1 MKHLASLF
9 FFFIMFAPAFAAEQN
24 CKASAQDPVKLLSA
38 ELKRGF
44 KTFKKQNPPV
54 YYMAYTYIDA
64 REFYISA
71 ADGGVSYRSDSPFQ
85 YLDVQV
91 RVGSPALDNTRNLK
105 NANNDYA
112 VVSGSVPALTGNG
125 ASFTAA
131 VWRLTQRAVE
141 RAQKDY
147 GRVQADVQAASQ
159 RMDDSADFV
168 LPPKSSFCRTAPDV
182 FVNLDKL
189 EKLLVSASC
198 AVQGNAVVL
207 DSLFVFSGTFGH
219 RYFVDSQ
226 GTQLKTPLVEFRL
239 TYSLSGKTAD
249 GLEISRFNSYDML
262 DESDLP
268 SEEQLL
274 ADVKQSL
281 RELETLSRAPLAEPM
296 TAPAILKNRA
306 MGVFVH
312 EVLGHRMEGHRQ
324 KEDSFGRTFTSKIG
338 QPVTAPFISVVDDA
352 TLESFNGTPLRG
364 FYEYDDEGVK
374 SQPVVMIE
382 NGVLK
387 NFLMSSSPI
396 KGFSSSNGHGRR
408 GSGKRAVARMGN
420 TRVIA
425 SKTVPYDELEKM
437 LVKEINLQGKPYG
450 FIVEDL
456 SGGFTMTDT
465 GSPQVFKLEPKYVYR
480 VYPDGKK
487 EVIRGA
493 DLVGTPLFSFSQI
506 LAAADDDGIFN
517 GNCGAESGWVPVSAI
532 APSVLFKTLEFEHT
546 AKSAVKPPVLPPP
559 FAVKKGGKK

>member
-1 MKHLASLF
+1 MCFLCVSS
-9 FFFIMFAPAFAAEQN
+9 FAAPQN
-24 CKASAQDPVKLLSA
+24 CKISAEGPVKLLSA

-54 YYMAYTYIDA
+54 YYMAYTYTDA
-64 REFYISA
+64 RDFYVSV
-71 ADGGVSYRSDSPFQ
+71 ADGGVASRGNSPVQ
-85 YLDVQV
+85 HLDVQV

-105 NANNDYA
+105 NANNDYSS
-112 VVSGSVPALTGNG
+112 VGGSVPALAGDG
-125 ASFTAA
+125 SSFTAA
-131 VWRLTQRAVE
+131 AWRLTQHAVE

-147 GRVQADVQAASQ
+147 GRVQADVQAASK
-159 RMDDSADFV
+159 RMDDSPDFV
-168 LPPKSSFCRTAPDV
+168 LPPRSSYCRTARPVSMD
-182 FVNLDKL
+182 LDKI
-189 EKLLVSASC
+189 EKRLVSVSR
-198 AVQGNAVVL
+198 AVQGNAAVL
-207 DSLFVFSGTFGH
+207 DSYFGFSGTFGH

-239 TYSLSGKTAD
+239 SYSLDGKTAD

-262 DESDLP
+262 DESGLP
-268 SEEQLL
+268 SEEKLL

-281 RELETLSRAPLAEPM
+281 RELEELSRAPLAEPM

-338 QPVTAPFISVVDDA
+338 QTVTAPFISVVDDA

-396 KGFSSSNGHGRR
+396 NGFSASNGHGRR
-408 GSGKRAVARMGN
+408 GVGKRAVARMGN

-425 SKTVPYDELEKM
+425 SESVPYDELENM
-437 LVKEINLQGKPYG
+437 LLAEIKRQGKPYG
-450 FIVEDL
+450 FIIEDL

-493 DLVGTPLFSFSQI
+493 DLVGTPLVSFAQI

-517 GNCGAESGWVPVSAI
+517 GNCGAESGWVPVSAV

-559 FAVKKGGKK
+559 SAVKKGGKK

>member
-1 MKHLASLF
+1 MKHLVGLF
-9 FFFIMFAPAFAAEQN
+9 FSFLFLSPAFAAEQN
-24 CKASAQDPVKLLSA
+24 CKVSAQEPIKLLSA

-54 YYMAYTYIDA
+54 YYMAYTYIAA

-71 ADGGVSYRSDSPFQ
+71 ADGGVSYRSDSPSQ
-85 YLDVQV
+85 YVDAQV
-91 RVGSPALDNTRNLK
+91 RVGSQVLDNTRKLK
-105 NANNDYA
+105 NSNNDYSS
-112 VVSGSVPALTGNG
+112 VSGFVPAISGKG
-125 ASFTAA
+125 EAFTAA

-141 RAQKDY
+141 RAQKSY

-159 RMDDSADFV
+159 RMDDSPDFV
-168 LPPKSSFCRTAPDV
+168 FPPRSSFCRTAPDIS
-182 FVNLDKL
+182 VNWDKI
-189 EKLLVSASC
+189 EKLLISASRS
-198 AVQGNAVVL
+198 VQGNAVVL
-207 DSLFVFSGTFGH
+207 DSSFNVSGTFGH
-219 RYFVDSQ
+219 RYFVDSL
-226 GTQLKTPLVEFRL
+226 GTQLKTPVIELRL
-239 TYSLSGKTAD
+239 SYALEGKTAD

-262 DESDLP
+262 DDSGLP
-268 SEEQLL
+268 SEKKLL

-281 RELETLSRAPLAEPM
+281 QELEELSRAPLAEPM
-296 TAPAILKNRA
+296 TAPAILKNKA

-352 TLESFNGTPLRG
+352 TLDSFNGTPLRG

-396 KGFSSSNGHGRR
+396 KGFSASNGHGRR
-408 GSGKRAVARMGN
+408 SIGKRAVARMGN

-425 SKTVPYDELEKM
+425 SETVPYDELEKM
-437 LVKEINLQGKPYG
+437 LLAEIKRQGKPYG

-465 GSPQVFKLEPKYVYR
+465 GMPQVFKLEPKYVYR
-480 VYPDGKK
+480 VYPDGRK
-487 EVIRGA
+487 EIIRGA
-493 DLVGTPLFSFSQI
+493 DLVGTPLVSFAQI
-506 LAAADDDGIFN
+506 LAAANDDDIFN
-517 GNCGAESGWVPVSAI
+517 GSCGAESGWVPVSAI

-559 FAVKKGGKK
+559 STVKKGGKK

>member
-9 FFFIMFAPAFAAEQN
+9 FFFIMLAPASAAEQN
-24 CKASAQDPVKLLSA
+24 CKVSAQEPIKLLSA

-44 KTFKKQNPPV
+44 KTFKKQNPSV

-64 REFYISA
+64 REFYIPV
-71 ADGGVSYRSDSPFQ
+71 ADGGVGMRRDSPVQ
-85 YLDVQV
+85 YLNVQV

-105 NANNDYA
+105 NADNDYS
-112 VVSGSVPALTGNG
+112 VVSGSVPAMAENG
-125 ASFTAA
+125 SSFTAA
-131 VWRLTQRAVE
+131 AWRLTQRAVE

-159 RMDDSADFV
+159 RMDDSPDFV
-168 LPPKSSFCRTAPDV
+168 LPPKSSFCRTAPEV
-182 FVNLDKL
+182 SMNLDKI
-189 EKLLVSASC
+189 EKMLLSVSR

-207 DSLFVFSGTFGH
+207 DSSFDFSGTFGH

-226 GTQLKTPLVEFRL
+226 GTQLKTPLIEFRL

-262 DESDLP
+262 DESGLP

-281 RELETLSRAPLAEPM
+281 RELEELSRAPLAEPM
-296 TAPAILKNRA
+296 TVPAILKNRA

-338 QPVTAPFISVVDDA
+338 QTVTAPFISVVDDA
-352 TLESFNGTPLRG
+352 TLQSFNGEPLRG

-382 NGVLK
+382 HGVLK

-396 KGFSSSNGHGRR
+396 KGFPMSNGHGRR
-408 GSGKRAVARMGN
+408 GFGKRAVARMGN

-425 SKTVPYDELEKM
+425 SETVPYNELEKM
-437 LVKEINLQGKPYG
+437 LVEEINRQGKPYG
-450 FIVEDL
+450 FIVDDL

-493 DLVGTPLFSFSQI
+493 DLVGTPLVSFSQI

-532 APSVLFKTLEFEHT
+532 APSVLFKTLEFEHA

-559 FAVKKGGKK
+559 FTVKKGDKK

>member
-1 MKHLASLF
+1 MKHLVSLF
-9 FFFIMFAPAFAAEQN
+9 FAFIMVAPAFAAEQN
-24 CKASAQDPVKLLSA
+24 CKASAQEPVKLLSA

-54 YYMAYTYIDA
+54 YYMSYTYIA
-64 REFYISA
+64 TREFYLSV
-71 ADGGVSYRSDSPFQ
+71 ADGGVAARKDYPEQ
-85 YLDVQV
+85 YMDVQV
-91 RVGSPALDNTRNLK
+91 RAGSPALDNTRNLK
-105 NANNDYA
+105 NANNDYSI
-112 VVSGSVPALTGNG
+112 VSGSVPSMEESG

-131 VWRLTQRAVE
+131 VWRLTQRAIE

-159 RMDDSADFV
+159 RMDDSPDFV
-168 LPPKSSFCRTAPDV
+168 LPPKSSFCRTAPEV
-182 FVNLDKL
+182 SMNLDKI
-189 EKLLVSASC
+189 EKMLLSVSR

-207 DSLFVFSGTFGH
+207 DSFFVFSGTFGH

-226 GTQLKTPLVEFRL
+226 GTQLKTPLIEFRL
-239 TYSLSGKTAD
+239 SYSLYGKTAD

-262 DESDLP
+262 DESGLP
-268 SEEQLL
+268 SEDKLL

-281 RELETLSRAPLAEPM
+281 RELEELSRAPLAEPM

-338 QPVTAPFISVVDDA
+338 QTVTAPFISVVDEA
-352 TLESFNGTPLRG
+352 PLESFNGIPLRG
-364 FYEYDDEGVK
+364 FYEYDDEGIK

-382 NGVLK
+382 HGVLK

-396 KGFSSSNGHGRR
+396 KGFPVSNGHGRS
-408 GSGKRAVARMGN
+408 GLGKRAVARMGN

-425 SKTVPYDELEKM
+425 SETVPYDELEKM
-437 LVKEINLQGKPYG
+437 LVEEINRQGKPYG

-493 DLVGTPLFSFSQI
+493 DLVGTPLVSFSQI

-559 FAVKKGGKK
+559 FAVKKGDKK

>member
-1 MKHLASLF
+1 MKRIFILLAALF
-9 FFFIMFAPAFAAEQN
+9 GCASGFGAEQN
-24 CKASAQDPVKLLSA
+24 CKTASEVPLKLMSA

-44 KTFKKQNPPV
+44 KTLKKQNPPV
-54 YYMAYTYIDA
+54 YYLAYTYTDA
-64 REFYISA
+64 SEVMISA
-71 ADGGVSYRSDSPFQ
+71 SEGGVINRSRDRVGLF
-85 YLDVQV
+85 DVQV
-91 RVGSPALDNTRNLK
+91 RVGSPLQDNTRKLK
-105 NANNDYA
+105 KANNDYF
-112 VVSGSVPALTGNG
+112 VVGGSVPSWEEDAS
-125 ASFTAA
+125 SFTAA
-131 VWRLTQRAVE
+131 VWRLTQRAAE
-141 RAQKDY
+141 RAQQDY
-147 GRVQADVQAASQ
+147 SRVEADVQTAS
-159 RMDDSADFV
+159 RRLDDSPDFV
-168 LPPKSSFCRTAPDV
+168 LPPVSSYCRTEESVPM
-182 FVNLDKL
+182 NWDKI
-189 EKLLVSASC
+189 EKLLVSVSR
-198 AVQGNAVVL
+198 AVQGNKAVL
-207 DSLFVFSGTFGH
+207 GSYFGFSGTFGH
-219 RYFVDSQ
+219 RYFVDSR
-226 GTQLKTPLVEFRL
+226 GTRLKTPLLEFRL
-239 TYSLSGKTAD
+239 SYSLDGKTAD

-262 DESDLP
+262 DESGLP
-268 SEEQLL
+268 SEEKLL

-281 RELETLSRAPLAEPM
+281 RELETLSRAPLADPI

-352 TLESFNGTPLRG
+352 TLASFNGTPLRG

-374 SQPVVMIE
+374 ARPVVMIE
-382 NGVLK
+382 NGILK

-396 KGFSSSNGHGRR
+396 QGFPASNGHGRR
-408 GSGKRAVARMGN
+408 APGRRAVARMGN

-425 SKTVPYDELEKM
+425 SETVSYDELEKM
-437 LVKEINLQGKPYG
+437 LLAEIKKQGKPYG

-465 GSPQVFKLEPKYVYR
+465 GMPQVFKLEPKYVYR
-480 VYPDGKK
+480 VYPDGRK
-487 EVIRGA
+487 EVVRGA
-493 DLVGTPLFSFSQI
+493 DLVGTPLVSFSQI

-559 FAVKKGGKK
+559 SAAKKGGKK

>member
-1 MKHLASLF
+1 MKYLASLF
-9 FFFIMFAPAFAAEQN
+9 FSFIMLAPAFAAEQN
-24 CKASAQDPVKLLSA
+24 CKASAQEPIKLLSA

-54 YYMAYTYIDA
+54 YYMSYTYIAVRD
-64 REFYISA
+64 FYISA
-71 ADGGVSYRSDSPFQ
+71 ADGGISARRDSPVQ
-85 YLDVQV
+85 YVDAQV

-105 NANNDYA
+105 NADNDYS

-125 ASFTAA
+125 ASFTSA

-159 RMDDSADFV
+159 RMDDSADFA
-168 LPPKSSFCRTAPDV
+168 LPPQSSFCRTASDV
-182 FVNLDKL
+182 SVNLDKL
-189 EKLLVSASC
+189 EKLLVSASRL
-198 AVQGNAVVL
+198 VQGNAVVL
-207 DSLFVFSGTFGH
+207 DSYFNVSGTFGH
-219 RYFVDSQ
+219 RYFVDSR

-239 TYSLSGKTAD
+239 SYSLDGKTAD

-262 DESDLP
+262 DESGLP

-296 TAPAILKNRA
+296 TAPAILKNKA

-338 QPVTAPFISVVDDA
+338 QAVTAPFISVVDDA

-396 KGFSSSNGHGRR
+396 NGFAASNGHGRR
-408 GSGKRAVARMGN
+408 GLGKRAVARMGN

-425 SKTVPYDELEKM
+425 SETVPYDELEKM
-437 LVKEINLQGKPYG
+437 LVEEINRQGKPYG

-465 GSPQVFKLEPKYVYR
+465 GMPQVFKLEPKYVYR
-480 VYPDGKK
+480 VYPDGRK
-487 EVIRGA
+487 EVVRGA
-493 DLVGTPLFSFSQI
+493 DLVGTPLVSFAQI
-506 LAAADDDGIFN
+506 LAAANDDDIFN
-517 GNCGAESGWVPVSAI
+517 GSCGAESGWVPVSSV

-559 FAVKKGGKK
+559 SAVKKGGKK

>member
-9 FFFIMFAPAFAAEQN
+9 FFFIMLAPASAAEQN
-24 CKASAQDPVKLLSA
+24 CKVSAQEPIKLLSA

-64 REFYISA
+64 REFYIPV
-71 ADGGVSYRSDSPFQ
+71 ADGGVVYRSDSPFQ

-112 VVSGSVPALTGNG
+112 VVGGSVPAMAENG
-125 ASFTAA
+125 SSFTAA
-131 VWRLTQRAVE
+131 AWRLTQRAVE

-159 RMDDSADFV
+159 RMDDSPDFV
-168 LPPKSSFCRTAPDV
+168 LPPKSSFCRTAPEV
-182 FVNLDKL
+182 SMNLDKI
-189 EKLLVSASC
+189 EKMLLSVSR

-226 GTQLKTPLVEFRL
+226 GTQLKTPLIEFRL

-262 DESDLP
+262 DESGLP

-281 RELETLSRAPLAEPM
+281 RELEELSRAPLAEPM
-296 TAPAILKNRA
+296 TVPAILKNRA

-338 QPVTAPFISVVDDA
+338 QTVTAPFISVVDDA
-352 TLESFNGTPLRG
+352 TLQSFNGEPLRG

-396 KGFSSSNGHGRR
+396 KGFPVSNGHGRR

-425 SKTVPYDELEKM
+425 SETVPYNELEKM
-437 LVKEINLQGKPYG
+437 LVEEINRQGKPYG

-465 GSPQVFKLEPKYVYR
+465 GFPQVFKLEPKYVYR

-493 DLVGTPLFSFSQI
+493 DLVGTPLVSFSQI

-559 FAVKKGGKK
+559 FAVKKGDKK